1 MELIIR
7 ENLNA
12 TVFEYADSWKI
23 EKSEITG
30 HFNVL
35 VFIDNQVVGILPYNV
50 KTTVILINPDG
61 FFDDPEPTEA
71 KRA

>member
-1 MELIIR
+1 MQIVIR

-12 TVFEYADSWKI
+12 TVFEYAEDWKI

-35 VFIDNQVVGILPYNV
+35 IYTNKQIVGILPYNV
-50 KTTVILINPDG
+50 KSTVILIDYG
-61 FFDDPEPTEA
+61 YFDDPEPREA
-71 KRA
+71 IKA

>member
-1 MELIIR
+1 MQIVIR

-12 TVFEYADSWKI
+12 TVFEYAEDWKI

-35 VFIDNQVVGILPYNV
+35 IYINKQIVGILPYNV
-50 KTTVILINPDG
+50 KSTVILIDYDG
-61 FFDDPEPTEA
+61 YFDDPEPREA
-71 KRA
+71 IKA